1 VATTTW
7 KRTWIALPLLAGIL
21 LTGTPA
27 RATTMIGGEQLNPGE
42 KAHEFYLGFPGLG
55 YQWDFKADGKRTL
68 GLQGDILLWPFTL
81 HVGLSTRTLM
91 GIVGQTVISFRFDP
105 GLFIG
110 FFGGSR
116 GFYEDER
123 WGRSKQLSL
132 SMAPVFNL
140 GVAASIDLEANFS
153 LVLGFENPVALWL
166 AFPSST
172 SDGGWW
178 VEWPILVDV
187 GLEYD
192 ISYRSTLFTKIA
204 AGPVMGFA
212 GDSQFAGGTFVFMF
226 GMQTN
231 YE

>member
-1 VATTTW
+1 VATTT
-7 KRTWIALPLLAGIL
+7 RIRSWIALPLLAGVL
-21 LTGTPA
+21 VLGLPA

-55 YQWDFKADGKRTL
+55 YQWDFKADGKRTM
-68 GLQGDILLWPFTL
+68 GLQADVLVWPFTL
-81 HVGLSTRTLM
+81 HAGLSTRTLM
-91 GIVGQTVISFRFDP
+91 GIVGQTVLSFRFEP

-116 GFYEDER
+116 GFYENER
-123 WGRSKQLSL
+123 WGRSKQLAMSL
-132 SMAPVFNL
+132 APMMNL
-140 GVAASIDLEANFS
+140 GISASIDLQGNFS
-153 LVLGFENPVALWL
+153 LVVGFENPVALWL
-166 AFPSST
+166 VFPGSN

-178 VEWPILVDV
+178 VEWPILIDL

-192 ISYRSTLFTKIA
+192 ISYRSTLFTKVA
-204 AGPVMGFA
+204 AGPVIGFA
-212 GDSQFAGGTFVFMF
+212 GDSQFAGGTFVFLF